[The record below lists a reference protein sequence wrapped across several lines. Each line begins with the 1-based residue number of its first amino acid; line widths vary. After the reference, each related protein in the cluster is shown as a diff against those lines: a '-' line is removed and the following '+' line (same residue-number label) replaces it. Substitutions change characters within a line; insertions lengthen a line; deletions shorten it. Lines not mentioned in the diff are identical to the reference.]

1 MLIIACCQAAKVLLC
16 RCLYDFLL
24 SRYGSAPSYNIVMF
38 QPAFVVKDSL
48 QIKTFFFS
56 FVNIFIS
63 SVVFINLL
71 QKKKKYFKDDAM
83 VLSDCRGVAMQMK
96 NHDKK
101 HNALRIMHG
110 L

>member
-48 QIKTFFFS
+48 QIKTFFF
-56 FVNIFIS
+56 FCKYIYFFCCIYKPIAKKINKYKLLKIF
-63 SVVFINLL
+63 
-71 QKKKKYFKDDAM
+71 
-83 VLSDCRGVAMQMK
+83 
-96 NHDKK
+96 
-101 HNALRIMHG
+101 
-110 L
+110 